1 MTKYYCDSSNST
13 DGKIQ
18 TPYAFFNSV
27 GDHINFLMERYQN
40 RVSMIKSINAKD
52 IAKFLILY
60 SSNGIPKN
68 EDEYTT
74 MNPTDVS
81 NIESRVQEA
90 INIINPVTGNV
101 SAVPPPADIPAP
113 TPFISKYEY
122 TISNSPIIES
132 LKVTIDPAQGA
143 WQIFVARWDYTI
155 TASCAEGTGT
165 NQDLNAGDIST
176 NGQEYFVDTESL
188 LRDFDC
194 DKKDYKGEY
203 KLTLELWANPITPG
217 GELDTTRQQA
227 VKSFS
232 YNFKF

>member
-1 MTKYYCDSSNST
+1 
-13 DGKIQ
+13 
-18 TPYAFFNSV
+18 
-27 GDHINFLMERYQN
+27 MERYKN

-60 SSNGIPKN
+60 SDNSIPKN

-101 SAVPPPADIPAP
+101 SAAPPPANVPAP
-113 TPFISKYEY
+113 TPFISKYTY
-122 TISNSPIIES
+122 TVSNNPILES

-143 WQIFVARWDYTI
+143 WQIFSARWDYTI
-155 TASCAEGTGT
+155 TAPCAEGDGT
-165 NQDLNAGDIST
+165 FQELNAGDITT
-176 NGQEYFVDTESL
+176 NGQEYFVDTKSL
-188 LRDFDC
+188 LKDFKC

-203 KLTLELWANPITPG
+203 KLKVELSANPITPG
-217 GELDTTRQQA
+217 GERDNTRQQA
-227 VKSFS
+227 VKTFS
-232 YNFKF
+232 YNFKL

>member
-1 MTKYYCDSSNST
+1 
-13 DGKIQ
+13 
-18 TPYAFFNSV
+18 
-27 GDHINFLMERYQN
+27 
-40 RVSMIKSINAKD
+40 MIKSINAKD

-60 SSNGIPKN
+60 SDNGIPKN

-113 TPFISKYEY
+113 TPFISKYKY

-143 WQIFVARWDYTI
+143 WQIFIARWDYTI

-203 KLTLELWANPITPG
+203 KLTLELIANPITPG
-217 GELDTTRQQA
+217 GERDNTRQQA
-227 VKSFS
+227 VKTFS
-232 YNFKF
+232 YNFKL